1 METIYRTQLHAKDL
15 KTLANVAKAVNEEVT
30 LGLDA
35 EAEKEGQRFRFWS
48 KDEQKKCALVGTL
61 IVEYED
67 TEGAV
72 NVRLPTSNL
81 YDTLATF
88 GAKDMVDVTIVEDK
102 ANEDQPLS
110 LNFTNLRTGETRSMT
125 VQEAEEEDQPYAG
138 KVGKGGPMCNVPAK
152 ELHKVVAAY
161 KKYANVVEVQIDGGL
176 QVRYRSRNAEDSW
189 RHVTEESTGTGTAK
203 FSTNLLAA
211 AATACKNAGKAVN
224 ITLSPTAMRLN
235 VGSET
240 IGCRIY
246 VVASTSI

>member
-1 METIYRTQLHAKDL
+1 MGTIYNTQLHAKDL

-30 LGLDA
+30 FGLDA
-35 EAEKEGQRFRFWS
+35 QAEKANQRFRFWS

-61 IVEYED
+61 LTEYED
-67 TEGAV
+67 TDGAV

-88 GAKDMVDVTIVEDK
+88 GTKDMVDMTIVEDK
-102 ANEDQPLS
+102 ANEENPLT

-138 KVGKGGPMCNVPAK
+138 KVGKGPTCNVPAK

-161 KKYANVVEVQIDGGL
+161 KKYANVVEVQINGGL

-211 AATACKNAGKAVN
+211 ATTACKNAGKMVN
-224 ITLSPTAMRLN
+224 VTLSSTAMRLT
-235 VGSET
+235 VGSENV
-240 IGCRIY
+240 GCRVY